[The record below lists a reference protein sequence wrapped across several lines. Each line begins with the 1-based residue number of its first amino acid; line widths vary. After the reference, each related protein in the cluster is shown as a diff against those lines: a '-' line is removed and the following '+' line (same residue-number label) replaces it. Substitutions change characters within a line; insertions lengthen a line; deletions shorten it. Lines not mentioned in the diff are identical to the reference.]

1 MRVLEAS
8 RQHSWCNYRAVLRI
22 CFSLTRLLKRVL
34 QNWYVPNSWLFLLEP
49 ELNYGVFQDELL
61 KDDAGKRV
69 LSSAILGDQLHNS
82 VLPLLNWEFL
92 LPRAYSAEGE
102 CQQRQRESCI
112 PAKEG

>member
-1 MRVLEAS
+1 MQVLEAS
-8 RQHSWCNYRAVLRI
+8 RQHSWCNYRATLRI

-61 KDDAGKRV
+61 KDDAGKKESFA
-69 LSSAILGDQLHNS
+69 LQYLGSVNNS

-92 LPRAYSAEGE
+92 LPRAYSA
-102 CQQRQRESCI
+102 
-112 PAKEG
+112 